1 MIRMNWNRDT
11 DDYGFFRFSLQFTG
25 TTDSLMLQS
34 GMMNVSAAIHPASG
48 TARIEFTLSSPAEVQ
63 AGTARWVAWP
73 MGDVARAAADAMIS
87 CATALRGVASATA
100 VMEVCAK

>member
-11 DDYGFFRFSLQFTG
+11 DDYGYFRFSLQFTG

-73 MGDVARAAADAMIS
+73 LGDVSRASADAMIS
-87 CATALRGVASATA
+87 CATALRGVATTTA